1 MTTGSIIIHVLSLY
15 ICQWKKYWKTSR
27 AIRIITVLIFAVLG
41 IPIIPMSTLSEDGV
55 MNVKTEACDRL
66 LAQRVEVKLKHKRV
80 DGVLNRLHVSV
91 PKPRDNIER
100 PPFIPDSVKNK
111 GT

>member
-1 MTTGSIIIHVLSLY
+1 METILLQIFLRLSSTNFTWSILEYFVPFVI
-15 ICQWKKYWKTSR
+15 
-27 AIRIITVLIFAVLG
+27 LG

-80 DGVLNRLHVSV
+80 DDVLNRLHVAV

-100 PPFIPDSVKNK
+100 PPFIPDSVRNK

>member
-1 MTTGSIIIHVLSLY
+1 
-15 ICQWKKYWKTSR
+15 
-27 AIRIITVLIFAVLG
+27 
-41 IPIIPMSTLSEDGV
+41 MSTLSEDGV

-91 PKPRDNIER
+91 PKLRDNIER